1 MCVSWNRLTNDT
13 RSRLCWYLQE
23 PRLWLGFIRG
33 KLYMCVMTQPVNNT
47 WSWLCWCLYKPTLTN
62 WTQIGNS
69 IYIFKKKKK
78 KKKTND
84 QWHQVIFVSVPVKT
98 LKHCQVH
105 FMQASRNRY
114 KNQMKPRL
122 CPWPHSQLIH
132 SSQWKSRQ
140 DVSSG
145 PDPIHQLQ
153 RHQQTL
159 SSPHPI
165 FPLRTDHSKLL
176 RHLECLQISNTDEC
190 LGGVGVGGG
199 RTPNPWTVLNT
210 TQPTALSDVR
220 QGCGGGAGK
229 AAVGLP
235 PRPGEDTG

>member
-1 MCVSWNRLTNDT
+1 MTSGDICVSTCENPQTLSGTFHASITQQVW
-13 RSRLCWYLQE
+13 E
-23 PRLWLGFIRG
+23 PEE
-33 KLYMCVMTQPVNNT
+33 
-47 WSWLCWCLYKPTLTN
+47 
-62 WTQIGNS
+62 
-69 IYIFKKKKK
+69 
-78 KKKTND
+78 
-84 QWHQVIFVSVPVKT
+84 
-98 LKHCQVH
+98 
-105 FMQASRNRY
+105 
-114 KNQMKPRL
+114 KPRL

-153 RHQQTL
+153 RHQQTP

-176 RHLECLQISNTDEC
+176 RHLGCLQISNTDEC
-190 LGGVGVGGG
+190 LGRGGGG
-199 RTPNPWTVLNT
+199 RTPDPQTVLNT

-235 PRPGEDTG
+235 PRPGEDWVSWIQIQMV